1 MTLPVGKL
9 PAELLDR
16 LLNKYIHPAEGLV
29 VGPAVGEDAAAIDMG
44 EKYLLVKTDPITFVA
59 DDIGRYSIH
68 INAND
73 IATMGGRPRWFLAT
87 ILLPERST
95 TPQLAEEIFSQISR
109 TCAEIG
115 VFLCGGHTEITAGLE
130 RPVVAGMMLGEVK
143 KGDLIRTSGARPGD
157 DIIITKS
164 IAIEAVS
171 IVARE
176 MADELTRVYGKEF
189 VQRCRR
195 LIESPGISVLKEA
208 AIAVRNGEV
217 HSMHDPTEGGI
228 ASGLWEVAKAADVGL
243 VVYEQRI
250 PVLPECKKLCLH
262 YHVDHLGLIASGSLL
277 IMLNP
282 DDTDSVLSALKKEGV
297 EASRI
302 GKVLPKEEGILIK
315 RTDSIVDLPFF
326 LKDEITRIYE
336 AKQD

>member
-9 PAELLDR
+9 PAELLER
-16 LLNKYIHPAEGLV
+16 LLNKYISPAEGLV
-29 VGPAVGEDAAAIDMG
+29 VGPAVGEDAAAIDIG
-44 EKYLLVKTDPITFVA
+44 EKYLLVKTDPITLVA

-95 TPQLAEEIFSQISR
+95 TPQLAEEIFSQIAR
-109 TCAEIG
+109 TCSEIG
-115 VFLCGGHTEITAGLE
+115 VSLCGGHTEITAGLD
-130 RPVVAGMMLGEVK
+130 R
-143 KGDLIRTSGARPGD
+143 RAREGD
-157 DIIITKS
+157 DIIITKA

-176 MADELTRVYGKEF
+176 MADELNKVYGREF
-189 VQRCRR
+189 VERCRR
-195 LIESPGISVLKEA
+195 LIEIPGISVLKEA
-208 AIAVRNGEV
+208 AIAVRNGDI

-228 ASGLWEVAKAADVGL
+228 ASGLWEVAKAADTGL
-243 VVYEQRI
+243 VVYEERI
-250 PVLPECKKLCLH
+250 PVLPECEKLCLH

-282 DDTDSVLSALKKEGV
+282 DDTDSVLSALKNEGIS
-297 EASRI
+297 ASRI
-302 GKVLPKEEGILIK
+302 GKVLPKEDGILIK
-315 RTDSIVDLPFF
+315 RAGGIVDLPFF
-326 LKDEITRIYE
+326 MKDEITRIYE